1 MKAVFLLAASAL
13 SLAACARE
21 APRAVTK
28 LDCPSTEGELTRIS
42 IAADGKS
49 CAYRSSD
56 GAEVSLELTPI
67 TGTAQQTLA
76 KIEADLR
83 STPGPMT
90 PENEAAQA
98 DTGAKIAEV
107 AAAKANVG
115 AVAAEVARVHA
126 EAAADAG
133 LPASASSKIGDA
145 GGNRIDLPGVHVS
158 ESGDGANVRIGPL
171 RVDADGEDTTVN
183 IYRDVRMRGE
193 ALSREKRGLRAT
205 FIYTG
210 KDLPAGYRYV
220 GFEAGGPKGGP
231 LTVAKVRSKRDT
243 ESGDKI
249 YHDVQELVRRN
260 GGV

>member
-1 MKAVFLLAASAL
+1 MKTTLLIAASAL
-13 SLAACARE
+13 TLTACNRE
-21 APRAVTK
+21 VPRAVTK
-28 LDCPSTEGELTRIS
+28 LDCPSAEGELTRIS
-42 IAADGKS
+42 TAQDGKS
-49 CAYRSSD
+49 CIYRSSD
-56 GAEVSLELTPI
+56 GAEVSLELIPVV
-67 TGTAQQTLA
+67 GSPQATLA

-90 PENEAAQA
+90 PDAEAAQA
-98 DTGAKIAEV
+98 DVGAKIAE
-107 AAAKANVG
+107 AAAVKANVG
-115 AVAAEVARVHA
+115 AMAAEVARVHA

-133 LPASASSKIGDA
+133 ISPPSSELADA
-145 GGNRIDLPGVHVS
+145 GSNRIDLPGVHVS
-158 ESGDGANVRIGPL
+158 EEGDSANVRIGPL
-171 RVDADGEDTTVN
+171 KVDANGDDTTVN
-183 IYRDVRMRGE
+183 IYRDVRLRGE

-220 GFEAGGPKGGP
+220 GFEAGGPKSGP
-231 LTVAKVRSKRDT
+231 LTIAKVRSKLDT